1 MKKENLTLKY
11 TFAIALTLMV
21 LKPVFAEDV
30 SFNRDVRPIL
40 SDKCFSC
47 HGFDPKTR
55 KANLRLDTVEGAT
68 TKIKSGHAI
77 VPGDL
82 KKSEAW
88 SRITSEEK
96 GEVMPPPKS
105 NKTLTKIEKEILRN
119 WIEQG
124 ARYDQHWSFVHLKTT
139 KAPTVKNVSWPRN
152 DLDRFILSRL
162 EKETIPPSAQATKE
176 TCLLYT
182 SPSPRDS

>member
-1 MKKENLTLKY
+1 
-11 TFAIALTLMV
+11 MV
-21 LKPVFAEDV
+21 LKPAFAEDV

-68 TKIKSGHAI
+68 TKIKGGHAI

-88 SRITSEEK
+88 LRIISEEK

-105 NKTLTKIEKEILRN
+105 NKTLTKIEKEILRK

-124 ARYDQHWSFVHLKTT
+124 GRYEQHWSFVPLKTT
-139 KAPTVKNVSWPRN
+139 KAPLVKNTGWPRN

-162 EKETIPPSAQATKE
+162 EKENIPPSAQATKE
-176 TCLLYT
+176 TLIRRLSLDLT
-182 SPSPRDS
+182 G

>member
-11 TFAIALTLMV
+11 TFAIALTFLV
-21 LKPVFAEDV
+21 LKPAFAKDV

-55 KANLRLDTVEGAT
+55 KANLRLDTIEGAT
-68 TKIKSGHAI
+68 TKIKGGHAI

-88 SRITSEEK
+88 LRIISEEK
-96 GEVMPPPKS
+96 GDVMHPPKS
-105 NKTLTKIEKEILRN
+105 NKTLPMF
-119 WIEQG
+119 
-124 ARYDQHWSFVHLKTT
+124 ARS
-139 KAPTVKNVSWPRN
+139 
-152 DLDRFILSRL
+152 
-162 EKETIPPSAQATKE
+162 
-176 TCLLYT
+176 
-182 SPSPRDS
+182 